1 MRLQGGVPLP
11 AQRGSW
17 LRTLLSWLGA
27 LGLLAG
33 CLLFGIAVGFR
44 ANMRMYP
51 KTTIIRH
58 QPPAAATPAVGLGAP
73 PSGLYGLMTSPKEY
87 KDVSARACCMAGD
100 VHVNAMV
107 LLHRM
112 KETLLVVTRDQLCI
126 AELIVVHR
134 AHAKLCFISQ
144 CLGCHASDHA
154 SGTLF
159 AARLAS

>member
-1 MRLQGGVPLP
+1 MRLQGGVPLT

-73 PSGLYGLMTSPKEY
+73 PPGLYGLMTSPKEY
-87 KDVSARACCMAGD
+87 KDVSACACCMVGVVHANAVALLSNFEQDEGD
-100 VHVNAMV
+100 VTNGDTA
-107 LLHRM
+107 LH
-112 KETLLVVTRDQLCI
+112 C
-126 AELIVVHR
+126 
-134 AHAKLCFISQ
+134 
-144 CLGCHASDHA
+144 
-154 SGTLF
+154 
-159 AARLAS
+159 